1 MNFKDTNMVMVKEVA
16 KRMFD
21 AVEITPV
28 ESIPFLCQHPF
39 TNSMF
44 GFVTKNTKGLDD
56 YVKSLP
62 KGNDKVTN
70 EDGGM
75 VDLNNDLGKEVFRN
89 HTFNMIDRCKEL
101 GNILMMMNKAYY
113 TTFFKYVE
121 PYLSKKDTGKMLG
134 ECWIM
139 EEYPNKDANVTIP
152 EFIKY
157 FKDAD
162 KKSLMDKDEL
172 MKFNEIRA
180 KASSRDGIKLYRG
193 ISFDGKP
200 NGLSWTTDLKKAQW
214 FANRWYD
221 ASKGKSNPKV
231 YEITVKNS
239 DSILAYFGGRGESE
253 VILDTSVE
261 KNWEIVKKNQLNK
274 VGIQFE
280 KEDVLE

>member
-1 MNFKDTNMVMVKEVA
+1 MNSNVTNMEMVKKVA
-16 KRMFD
+16 KSIFD
-21 AVEITPV
+21 AVEITPD

-44 GFVTKNTKGLDD
+44 GYVMKNTKGLDD

-62 KGNDKVTN
+62 KGYDKVTN

-89 HTFNMIDRCKEL
+89 HTFNMIDRCDGL
-101 GNILMMMNKAYY
+101 GDVLMMMNKAYY

-139 EEYPNKDANVTIP
+139 EEYPNRDTNVTIP

-180 KASSRDGIKLYRG
+180 KASSRDGVILYRG
-193 ISFDGKP
+193 VAFDGQP

-214 FANRWYD
+214 FANRWYE

-261 KNWEIVKKNQLNK
+261 KKWEIIQKNQLSNTMK
-274 VGIQFE
+274 E
-280 KEDVLE
+280 LRKEDVLD

>member
-1 MNFKDTNMVMVKEVA
+1 MNSNITNMVMVKETA

-28 ESIPFLCQHPF
+28 KSVPFLCQHPF
-39 TNSMF
+39 TNNMF
-44 GFVTKNTKGLDD
+44 GFVMKNTKGLED

-62 KGNDKVTN
+62 KGSNGVIN

-75 VDLNNDLGKEVFRN
+75 VDLNSDLGKEVFRN
-89 HTFNMIDRCKEL
+89 HTFNMIDRCNDF
-101 GNILMMMNKAYY
+101 GNVLMMMNKAYY

-139 EEYPNKDANVTIP
+139 EEYPNRDNNVTIP

-180 KASSRDGIKLYRG
+180 KASSREGIKLYRG
-193 ISFDGKP
+193 VAFDGKP
-200 NGLSWTTDLKKAQW
+200 NGLSWTTDLNKAQW
-214 FANRWYD
+214 FANRWYE
-221 ASKGKSNPKV
+221 ASKGKSNPQV
-231 YEITVKNS
+231 YEIIVKNS
-239 DSILAYFGGRGESE
+239 NSILAYFGGRGESE

-261 KNWEIVKKNQLNK
+261 KNWELVTKNQLNNAVSQLK
-274 VGIQFE
+274 KKMF
-280 KEDVLE
+280 